1 MAHHKNRAAGGS
13 DAADTGAS
21 APSGP
26 PEFIEDRTVSDLET
40 LRLLADPLRLSILG
54 AFPPGRTGQPMSV
67 KEIAEKLDEGQT
79 KLYRHVKKLE
89 EAGLLYVA
97 ETRVVSGIIEKR
109 YRAAQRRL
117 TIDSDMLTQQPEPD
131 EYADTMVAVLDATRD
146 RMRREIQAGR
156 VLLKKPETGPDLSVQ
171 LASTRVTMTLDRY
184 EKLRAAVTELLD
196 AGPSDEGPDTVT
208 VHLQV
213 LLLPT
218 SNPAESQPVENRS
231 SDPDASSDT

>member
-1 MAHHKNRAAGGS
+1 MTDGKNRSANGS
-13 DAADTGAS
+13 DTADSGGS
-21 APSGP
+21 APSQQSQFV
-26 PEFIEDRTVSDLET
+26 EERTVGDLET

-54 AFPPGRTGQPMSV
+54 AFPAGRAGQSMSV

-117 TIDSDMLTQQPEPD
+117 MIEGDMLTQQPEPD
-131 EYADTMVAVLDATRD
+131 EYTDTMVAVLDATRD

-156 VLLKKPETGPDLSVQ
+156 VLLKKPEAGPDLSIQ
-171 LASTRVTMTLDRY
+171 LGSAKVSMTLERY
-184 EKLRAAVTELLD
+184 EKLRATVTELLD
-196 AGPSDEGPDTVT
+196 VGPSDEGPDTVT

-218 SNPAESQPVENRS
+218 IDPAENPMGAS
-231 SDPDASSDT
+231 DASSDA